1 MPYSCIIPLCSPGFL
16 GITGGQQWFLVPTTN
31 CLGTLASH
39 QQHATLHKSAM
50 FYNALQ
56 DFRAT
61 LPVDL
66 LNIHHGSPAF
76 KRARVARG
84 YEVISHY
91 IQRGKAVVRNM
102 EQQLSKYS
110 MQFQLYL
117 QQIGNWENHKSNK

>member
-1 MPYSCIIPLCSPGFL
+1 M

-50 FYNALQ
+50 FYTALQ

-76 KRARVARG
+76 KRARVAWG

-110 MQFQLYL
+110 MQFQLCWKIIN
-117 QQIGNWENHKSNK
+117 QTNNNTC